1 MNGPLLTVRGLDV
14 RYGEARA
21 LFGVDLDVGHG
32 EAVAVLGANGAGKSS
47 LSAAIA
53 GTVPVAGGSVHF
65 DGHDVTGWGSHRMSR
80 AGLVYVPEGR
90 GIFPNLSV
98 LDNLRAMLRWS
109 VPPDRRARALEQVFS
124 AFPVLA
130 DRRRQ
135 TRRHPVGG

>member
-109 VPPDRRARALEQVFS
+109 VPPIGALGRWSRSSRRSRSWPIVDVG
-124 AFPVLA
+124 P
-130 DRRRQ
+130 
-135 TRRHPVGG
+135 RRHPVGG